1 MKTKKK
7 KILLIC
13 ASVLLVMVLLFAY
26 AYKSFY
32 HPRLFS
38 TWFDRTN
45 TIDEKDIE
53 KVSAGMTYGEVIR
66 AIGKANGQTGS
77 GFFILT
83 YRCSNGKELNL
94 YLGYDEAKK
103 FDSYYVTDVVVRN

>member
-1 MKTKKK
+1 MRIKN

-13 ASVLLVMVLLFAY
+13 ASILLVGIFLFAY
-26 AYKSFY
+26 AYKTFY
-32 HPRLFS
+32 HPSFFS

-45 TIDEKDIE
+45 TIDEKEIE

-83 YRCSNGKELNL
+83 YRCSNGGEL
-94 YLGYDEAKK
+94 YLYLAHDETKK
-103 FDSYYVTDVVVRN
+103 IDPYYG